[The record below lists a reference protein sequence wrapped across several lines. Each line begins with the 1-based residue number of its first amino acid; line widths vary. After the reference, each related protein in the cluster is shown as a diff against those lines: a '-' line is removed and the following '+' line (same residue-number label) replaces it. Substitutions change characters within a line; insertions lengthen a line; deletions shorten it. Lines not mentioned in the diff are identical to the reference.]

1 MLDSFGPLISICIP
15 TYDRT
20 KYLRG
25 ALDSCLKQNYPN
37 FEVIVHDDTAD
48 DRIQS
53 IIGSLSSGKIR
64 YLHNR
69 PPLGLVKKLNDFLD
83 KAQGEW
89 ILILC
94 DDDLLD
100 PDYLKT
106 LVPHIQKYPEATL
119 VRSRYKL
126 VDEKGDLIRLDR
138 LNPFLMKPCELL
150 SQIFLPENK
159 SFKMNISGILFQ
171 KDLLKKLGGFKNLYR
186 GWHVDRLAWAELS
199 AEGSSICDPK
209 PLSSVRLHSGAISG
223 GTDPNFAEAIKTDL
237 MLQTYVLKIIERAA
251 PKAISKDEKKR
262 LKKTKEALK
271 NYTRRHL
278 SRSIDQGFS
287 SLLEQHK
294 NHTLRAIRPLF
305 RIMKDLKLPFFRS
318 VYVYCFLAVMPYPVR
333 MALLRKFRNYK
344 MEKGTR

>member
-1 MLDSFGPLISICIP
+1 MPDPFVPLISICVP

-25 ALDSCLKQNYPN
+25 ALESCLKQSYPN

-53 IIGSLSSGKIR
+53 IVESLSSEKIR
-64 YLHNR
+64 YLHNH

-83 KAQGEW
+83 KAKAEW

-126 VDEKGDLIRLDR
+126 VDEKGKLIRLDR
-138 LNPFLMKPCELL
+138 LNQFLMKPCELL
-150 SQIFLPENK
+150 SQIFLPENQ

-171 KDLLKKLGGFKNLYR
+171 KGLLKKLGGFKNLYR

-199 AEGSSICDPK
+199 AGGMSICDPK
-209 PLSSVRLHSGAISG
+209 PLCSVRLHSGAISG
-223 GTDPNFAEAIKTDL
+223 GTDPNFEEAIQTDL
-237 MLQTYVLKIIERAA
+237 RLQTYVLKIIERVA
-251 PKAISKDEKKR
+251 PKTVSKDERKT
-262 LKKTKEALK
+262 LEKTKEALK

-278 SRSIDQGFS
+278 SRSMDQGFS

-294 NHTLRAIRPLF
+294 SHALRAIRPLF
-305 RIMKDLKLPFFRS
+305 RIMKELKLPFFRS
-318 VYVYCFLAVMPYPVR
+318 VYVYCLLAVMPYTIR
-333 MALLRKFRNYK
+333 MTFLRKFRNYK